1 MQNSPHQFSKLKVIE
16 KTTAPPTTT
25 TSSDYPPDQAS
36 RRANM
41 ESSAPSLLMV
51 EGSFYDQMDELAQY
65 LDTVNQTPGV
75 LSGELAPLAEREEK
89 DEIVRKL
96 VGASSA
102 LSQAPEKGT
111 LWIRH
116 LFFC

>member
-1 MQNSPHQFSKLKVIE
+1 
-16 KTTAPPTTT
+16 
-25 TSSDYPPDQAS
+25 
-36 RRANM
+36 
-41 ESSAPSLLMV
+41 MV
-51 EGSFYDQMDELAQY
+51 EGSFYDQVDELAQY

-96 VGASSA
+96 VNASSA

-111 LWIRH
+111 A
-116 LFFC
+116 FTFCSFGASILLHHPCMGERSG